1 MWRQESDM
9 PSLTANLTNLWQNNL
24 TKDDYNPMGNK
35 FYTKLTIATPVIAAL
50 IAPTV
55 AYADTTA
62 PESQVPATFTAQAQ
76 PASTSLVDF
85 NSTEVIEL
93 TPEERAEFKNVIL
106 DAGDDSIPLITQ
118 NTLQNEYARKAQAR
132 AEVFNKVLT
141 GIDNTRNELAAK
153 ADAEKTAEADTE
165 AAKKKAEEDAKAK
178 ADAEK
183 KVAEAANADTTA
195 NAKATTNADASTVS
209 AQSNSQVAYTADTA
223 APVVTPSTSTS
234 PTSVAASNFTVR
246 VAPTADTAAP
256 STDNLSAQRANIVNT
271 AKSGLGGAYIWGGKT
286 FKAWDCSGYVSW
298 VFAQHGIKLTAYTY
312 SMAGELKP
320 TSTPQPGDIVFQNGY
335 SHVGIYLGD
344 GKMISALNPSEGT
357 IIHSTS
363 IMSVDGYYTAL

>member
-1 MWRQESDM
+1 
-9 PSLTANLTNLWQNNL
+9 
-24 TKDDYNPMGNK
+24 MGNK

-50 IAPTV
+50 IAPSV
-55 AYADTTA
+55 AYADTKV

-76 PASTSLVDF
+76 SASTSLVDF
-85 NSTEVIEL
+85 NSMEVIEL

-132 AEVFNKVLT
+132 AEAFNKVLT
-141 GIDNTRNELAAK
+141 SIDNTRNELAAK
-153 ADAEKTAEADTE
+153 ADAEKQAEA
-165 AAKKKAEEDAKAK
+165 DAKAK

-183 KVAEAANADTTA
+183 VAATSSSTA
-195 NAKATTNADASTVS
+195 SASTPTVSSDSSIS
-209 AQSNSQVAYTADTA
+209 AQSSAQVAYAPNTA
-223 APVVTPSTSTS
+223 ASLSTASTNASSVSTS
-234 PTSVAASNFTVR
+234 PTAVAASNFTVR
-246 VAPTADTAAP
+246 VTPTAANSTAP

-271 AKSGLGGAYIWGGKT
+271 AKTGLGGAYIWGGKT
-286 FKAWDCSGYVSW
+286 FKAWDCSGFVSW

-312 SMAGELKP
+312 SMVGELKP
-320 TSTPQPGDIVFQNGY
+320 TSNPQPGDIVFQNGY
-335 SHVGIYLGD
+335 SHVGVYLGD

-357 IIHSTS
+357 LIHSTS